1 MISIKKKKKKDV
13 LIFFLARGTSFPTP
27 DTTERSLRAISKDLG
42 LVKLLDVCPNGCFL
56 YGYSSSEP
64 AECPHCHA
72 SRYLAE
78 GDVPVRRSAAKMSVV
93 SVGAVLAERLMN
105 EDSHSLY
112 LYRDRYEREVHDE
125 GIYRDIFSGSV
136 YRDQWQNQGMFAN
149 PGDVG
154 LLIVV
159 DGFQP
164 KHKNKATM
172 TTICGYIMTMEPT
185 ER

>member
-1 MISIKKKKKKDV
+1 
-13 LIFFLARGTSFPTP
+13 
-27 DTTERSLRAISKDLG
+27 
-42 LVKLLDVCPNGCFL
+42 
-56 YGYSSSEP
+56 
-64 AECPHCHA
+64 
-72 SRYLAE
+72 
-78 GDVPVRRSAAKMSVV
+78 MSVV

-136 YRDQWQNQGMFAN
+136 YRDQWQNQGIFAN

-185 ER
+185 ERYKDENVITFAVIPGPKKPANLMSFLDPILSEIKDLGEHGFDIKKNGESIFCGKS